1 MDLLEPSVS
10 QRSRGTEMKRAD
22 IAVYIDYYYSQLQ
35 NKCKHDGRGRGI
47 TQRLT
52 YVSLDPATITTALP
66 CGIQC

>member
-1 MDLLEPSVS
+1 
-10 QRSRGTEMKRAD
+10 MKRAD

-66 CGIQC
+66 CGIQR